1 MLYYLLYVS
10 STPDFMNDIN
20 ICLPLPEFF
29 PLFSLLLGVRALVA
43 GRKWAVYDGNFIYV
57 FDFFSLKIMYLKK
70 KKNNLLRIV
79 CILYVD
85 IVYLRVVHIRE
96 YVFRKKWYLCVLLL
110 PHWALHVVL
119 SFQRLGFFILFFI
132 FKRYVAV

>member
-1 MLYYLLYVS
+1 MFIFFSLMLYYLLYVS

-29 PLFSLLLGVRALVA
+29 PLLSLLLGVRALVA
-43 GRKWAVYDGNFIYV
+43 GRKGAVYDGHFIYV
-57 FDFFSLKIMYLKK
+57 FVFFFSLKIMYLKK

-96 YVFRKKWYLCVLLL
+96 YVFRKK
-110 PHWALHVVL
+110 
-119 SFQRLGFFILFFI
+119 
-132 FKRYVAV
+132 